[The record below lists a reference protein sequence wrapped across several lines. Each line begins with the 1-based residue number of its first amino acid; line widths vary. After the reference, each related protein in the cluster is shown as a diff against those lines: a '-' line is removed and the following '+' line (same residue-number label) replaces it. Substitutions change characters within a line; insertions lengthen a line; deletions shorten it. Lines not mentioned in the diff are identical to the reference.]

1 MKLLKKIWLIC
12 LCLTDLSLVGCFHVP
27 DEDWLLSSNKAE
39 TWDVKNEEMDEALNS
54 FMEWINMISSERDE
68 INKNED
74 TTIVTEESIVED
86 ETETQNIE
94 ESSINEEQETENI
107 IPEEN

>member
-1 MKLLKKIWLIC
+1 
-12 LCLTDLSLVGCFHVP
+12 
-27 DEDWLLSSNKAE
+27 
-39 TWDVKNEEMDEALNS
+39 
-54 FMEWINMISSERDE
+54 MISSERDE

-86 ETETQNIE
+86 ETEIQNIE